1 MAWAAVIAGG
11 AAIIGGAISA
21 DASRKAGNAQRGAT
35 DAGISEQQRQFDMV
49 YGDQAPYRAAGV
61 DALGKLRAELD
72 RQPTAEEVMAQ
83 PGYQFGQ
90 RQGQLGLD
98 RKIAAMGGRVS
109 GRALKAASQF
119 NTDYATTGYSA
130 EYQRRQ
136 DRLNRLASLAGLGQ
150 TSTQASAAAGANSS
164 NAISNMLTSQ
174 GNATGAGQIA
184 RGNIW
189 GNTVNQLG
197 AIYGRTGTGSGGQS
211 YGSAG
216 LDNFYFGNGTSGD

>member
-1 MAWAAVIAGG
+1 MTFWVAGAVVVGSVIA
-11 AAIIGGAISA
+11 A
-21 DASRKAGNAQRGAT
+21 DSSNKAVKAQKAGT
-35 DAGISEQQRQFDMV
+35 DAGISEQQRQFDLA
-49 YGDQAPYRAAGV
+49 YADQAPYREAGV
-61 DALGKLRAELD
+61 DALGKLRSELD

-98 RKIAAMGGRVS
+98 RRIAAMGGRVS

-174 GNATGAGQIA
+174 GNATAAGQIA

-189 GNTVNQLG
+189 GNATNQLG
-197 AIYGRTGTGSGGQS
+197 AVFGRSQSPNAINATYGLPNYAIDPNGGP
-211 YGSAG
+211 
-216 LDNFYFGNGTSGD
+216 